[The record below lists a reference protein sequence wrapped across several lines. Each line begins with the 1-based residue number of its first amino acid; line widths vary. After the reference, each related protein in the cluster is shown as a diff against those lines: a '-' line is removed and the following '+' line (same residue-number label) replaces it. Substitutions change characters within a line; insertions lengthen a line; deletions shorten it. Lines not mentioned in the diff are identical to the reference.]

1 MDLTSLSS
9 SLQALQ
15 AHFSQEFGDVALAR
29 EFADIVISDVLQW
42 RPPVVAPADVQTI
55 VAYTFG
61 NRIDANGNR
70 SPGPVNEALANVAV
84 RLHEETCAPVYA
96 QWEIA
101 EGIGDR
107 IGAEHLFSITPK
119 RNARAETLYLSTG
132 GVAAAVIARIRD
144 AERLGKVAVVGF
156 ADHIKRCV
164 DSSRRVGMC
173 GRVTSGSV
181 EQPGGATRAACKST
195 VSPGPTS
202 RGRRVRAPSKYTICF
217 LSSLSQW

>member
-107 IGAEHLFSITPK
+107 IGAEHLFSITPT

-164 DSSRRVGMC
+164 DSSRRVGMDAAAPA
-173 GRVTSGSV
+173 GYEMPATYDVQSG
-181 EQPGGATRAACKST
+181 QPWTR
-195 VSPGPTS
+195 S
-202 RGRRVRAPSKYTICF
+202 RLIYLLHDVMCRAEDRRDRLIADA
-217 LSSLSQW
+217 